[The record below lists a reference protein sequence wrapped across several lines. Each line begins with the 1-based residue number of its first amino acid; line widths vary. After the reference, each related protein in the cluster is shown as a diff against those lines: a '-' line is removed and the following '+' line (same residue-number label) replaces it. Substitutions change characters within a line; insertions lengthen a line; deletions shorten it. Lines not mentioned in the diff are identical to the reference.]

1 MYIYKRVLCQS
12 IQASL
17 SNQVA
22 DSLRSHGFPV
32 RLVSFMENTPHGIRR
47 TLSKLRKMKEI
58 RSESH
63 FLPHVLTLLLTYLNY
78 LTFAV

>member
-1 MYIYKRVLCQS
+1 M
-12 IQASL
+12 
-17 SNQVA
+17 
-22 DSLRSHGFPV
+22 

-58 RSESH
+58 RSDSY
-63 FLPHVLTLLLTYLNY
+63 FLPYVLTLLLILEFL